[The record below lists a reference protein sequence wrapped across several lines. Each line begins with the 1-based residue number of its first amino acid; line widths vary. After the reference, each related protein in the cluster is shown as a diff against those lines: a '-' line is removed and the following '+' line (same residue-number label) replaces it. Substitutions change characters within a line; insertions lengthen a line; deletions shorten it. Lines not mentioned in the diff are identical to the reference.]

1 MKPPFLIALLL
12 LLAAPAA
19 VWASAADAEWQAL
32 DALDAGPKTP
42 PASREEAR
50 ATGLA
55 YVARQEEALRRFMAR
70 YPDDARGI
78 DARLR
83 LARLLSVRSDL
94 AEDPRAFQQALELL
108 DATRRIAPEA
118 RQADVAFAKIAIVMQ
133 RARFPTP
140 AERDEL
146 TAGMLAFQKNHP
158 NDRRV
163 APLMAEIA
171 NLYDDQPRRKEA
183 FLKEA
188 LRVAQTDEL
197 RARVADDLK
206 RLSFLG
212 QPVRLKGTTAKGE
225 ELDLAALRGKVV
237 LVYFYATWSPPSMG
251 GLEEIGFVRR
261 QFPPGSVEIV
271 GVSLDPTREELEGG
285 IRTGGIG
292 WPVIW
297 ERQGWESPLIRSL
310 ALNALPTLWVFDKQ
324 GRLRALNA
332 KEEIAPL
339 VQRLLREQR

>member
-1 MKPPFLIALLL
+1 MKPTLFALLL
-12 LLAAPAA
+12 FVVAPAA
-19 VWASAADAEWQAL
+19 ALASADAEWRAIE
-32 DALDAGPKTP
+32 ALDAGPRTP
-42 PASREEAR
+42 PASREEVRSA
-50 ATGLA
+50 GLA
-55 YVARQEEALRRFMAR
+55 YVAGQEEALRRFMAR
-70 YPDDARGI
+70 YPDDVRGV

-83 LARLLSVRSDL
+83 LARLLVVRSDL
-94 AEDPRAFQQALELL
+94 AEDPRAFQSALELL

-118 RQADVAFAKIAIVMQ
+118 RRADVEFAKIAIVMQ

-146 TAGMLAFQKNHP
+146 TAGMLAFQKGHP

-188 LRVAQTDEL
+188 LRVAQSDDL
-197 RARVADDLK
+197 RARVSDDLK

-212 QPVRLKGTTAKGE
+212 HPVRLRGATAKGE
-225 ELDLAALRGKVV
+225 EVDLAALRGKVV

-251 GLEEIGFVRR
+251 GLEEVGFVRR
-261 QFPPGSVEIV
+261 QFPPGAVEII
-271 GVSLDPTREELEGG
+271 GVSLDPTREALEGG
-285 IRTGGIG
+285 LRAGSIG

-297 ERQGWESPLIRSL
+297 EQQGWESPLIRSL

-332 KEEIAPL
+332 KGEIAPL
-339 VQRLLREQR
+339 VQKLLRE